1 MAKLKTIYVMPGFS
15 DFGKLMSH
23 LGNVSVKMLS

>member
-1 MAKLKTIYVMPGFS
+1 MAKLKTMDAIPEFS

-23 LGNVSVKMLS
+23 LGKISVDMLS